1 MAFIEMYG
9 FLMFLGIVWA
19 FIAGLQDMK
28 TTFVANWLTY
38 SLVIFGLAYRFFYG
52 FSNGKME
59 FFYYGLLGFCVFF
72 VLAHLF
78 YYAKVFG
85 GGDAKLLIGFGVVL
99 PYDSLAGI
107 GNTSLSFFTLFFIVG
122 AAYSL
127 VYGGFLAH
135 KHWSKFKEEFEGNWK
150 EWIKLFVPLIIFS
163 GVLFFADKSI
173 IALFALLLTFL
184 TVLYP
189 AVKALEKSMIVLK
202 SPNKLLEG
210 DWMHDDFVKFSRG
223 KVINKSVHGLSLREI
238 KMLKRAKKSVRIK
251 EGIPFVPVFFL
262 TLATVYVL
270 EVLSLSLF

>member
-19 FIAGLQDMK
+19 FIAGVQDMK

-38 SLVIFGLAYRFFYG
+38 SLVVFGLAYRFFYG
-52 FSNGKME
+52 VINNNMN
-59 FFYYGLLGFCVFF
+59 FFYYGLVGFCAFF

-78 YYAKVFG
+78 YYAKMFG
-85 GGDAKLLIGFGVVL
+85 GGDAKLLIGFGVIL
-99 PYDSLAGI
+99 PYETLVGI
-107 GNTSLSFFTLFFIVG
+107 GNAGLNFFTLFFIVG
-122 AAYSL
+122 AVYSL
-127 VYGGFLAH
+127 VYGSFLAH
-135 KHWSKFKEEFEGNWK
+135 RHWSKFKEEFESNWK
-150 EWIKLFVPLIIFS
+150 EWRKLFVPLIIFS
-163 GVLFFADKSI
+163 GVLFFVDKNV
-173 IALFALLLTFL
+173 IALFGLLLTIM

-189 AVKALEKSMIVLK
+189 AIKALEKSMIVLK

-238 KMLKRAKKSVRIK
+238 KMLKKAKKSVRIK

-262 TLATVYVL
+262 TLLTVYVL